1 MKRPYAPKCYTDYLS
16 VHPDDD
22 HPIEAMNWA
31 DHLNVVAHIEA
42 ERDTLQALLEESQ
55 RCLKEAKRLWAPTT
69 TNSDADVAIARNDA
83 HLNPPKET
91 DNE

>member
-42 ERDTLQALLEESQ
+42 ERDTLQAQLTTANLLLATAAQ
-55 RCLKEAKRLWAPTT
+55 CLLDAHMEARLQCRIV
-69 TNSDADVAIARNDA
+69 D
-83 HLNPPKET
+83 HLNPPKE
-91 DNE
+91 